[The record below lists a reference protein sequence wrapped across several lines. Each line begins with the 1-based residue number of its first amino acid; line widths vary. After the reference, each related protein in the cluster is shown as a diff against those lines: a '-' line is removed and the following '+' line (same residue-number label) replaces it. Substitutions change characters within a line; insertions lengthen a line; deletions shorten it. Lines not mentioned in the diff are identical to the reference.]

1 MSPSSQRVWIEI
13 FYTNKPWNKTNV
25 ALFTEGV
32 DWNRYLKSKHLTLN
46 VALFT
51 EGVDWNSPQ
60 TQLTVINTNVALFT
74 EGVDWNSMNTTMKMK
89 LAKSPSSQR
98 VWIEIHKS

>member
-13 FYTNKPWNKTNV
+13 LTVKQSEYDLQQSPSSQRVWIEINLLKIAENFCTV

-32 DWNRYLKSKHLTLN
+32 DWNFNSCPNNTCWR

-51 EGVDWNSPQ
+51 EGVDWNSF
-60 TQLTVINTNVALFT
+60 TVKTISIFT
-74 EGVDWNSMNTTMKMK
+74 SRPLHRGCG
-89 LAKSPSSQR
+89 LKS
-98 VWIEIHKS
+98 